1 MELYND
7 QLPGI
12 KQKIVF
18 EELVLT
24 GKRPPLIPLII
35 LGTFTLVF
43 LLFVPLLIIILISSN
58 GFHPKLLFGVA
69 LAALPGV
76 FFLKLF
82 LWNLYGK
89 EIIQIEADGIR
100 SFCDYKYFIGR
111 KKHLSGVLFYCDII
125 EMEHSENRT
134 TDVIDEIQEE
144 AGVKF
149 GIRNDEAMILSHFSV
164 PIAELVRFIDR
175 VNSLEEKLP
184 KIKLG
189 DEEEV

>member
-1 MELYND
+1 M
-7 QLPGI
+7 GI
-12 KQKIVF
+12 YTEQQSESKQKTVF
-18 EELVLT
+18 EELILT
-24 GKRPPLIPLII
+24 GKKPPLFPLLI
-35 LGTFTLVF
+35 LGTFTVVF

-82 LWNLYGK
+82 LWNLYGR
-89 EIIQIEADGIR
+89 EVIQIEADGIR

-111 KKHLSGVLFYCDII
+111 KKHLSGKLFYCDII
-125 EMEHSENRT
+125 ELEHSENQT
-134 TDVIDEIQEE
+134 TDVIDEITDE

-164 PIAELVRFIDR
+164 PITELIRFTDR
-175 VNSLEEKLP
+175 VNSLDEKLP

-189 DEEEV
+189 DEE